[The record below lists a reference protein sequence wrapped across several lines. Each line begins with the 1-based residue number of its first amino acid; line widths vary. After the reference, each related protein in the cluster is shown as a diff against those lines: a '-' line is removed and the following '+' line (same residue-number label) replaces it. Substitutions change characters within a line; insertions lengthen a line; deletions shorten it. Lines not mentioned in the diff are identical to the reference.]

1 MTGDAALQVHDLSAG
16 FGRTEV
22 LHDLSF
28 EAPHGETLGL
38 IGPNGAGKTTLL
50 RCLAGLLPYRGRVT
64 LDGEDLAAIPAGR
77 RAARLA
83 YLAQQAEAAWPL
95 PVRELARLGRLPH
108 GSGTRLEDEAVL
120 DRVLAETDMARF
132 AERPVDELSGGERA
146 RALLAR
152 ALAVEAPVFLADEP
166 VAALDPGHQIQT
178 LRLLR
183 ARAEAGGLTVLVMH
197 DLTLA
202 ARFCD
207 RLLLISEGRLAAEGP
222 PRQVLTRET
231 LAEHYGIA
239 AHLGEHDGRLFVL
252 PDLLES

>member
-1 MTGDAALQVHDLSAG
+1 MNGPKLQVRELAAG
-16 FGRTEV
+16 FGRSDV
-22 LHDLSF
+22 LHGISF
-28 EAPHGETLGL
+28 EAGAGETLGL

-50 RCLAGLLPYRGRVT
+50 RCLAGLMDYRGKVA
-64 LDGEDLAAIPAGR
+64 LDGEELTDVPRHR
-77 RAARLA
+77 RATRLA

-108 GSGTRLEDEAVL
+108 GNGNRPEDEAVL
-120 DRVLAETDMARF
+120 DRVLAETDMTRF
-132 AERPVDELSGGERA
+132 AARPIDRLSGGERA

-152 ALAVEAPVFLADEP
+152 ALAVEAAVFLADEP
-166 VAALDPGHQIQT
+166 VAALDPGHQIQS

-183 ARAEAGGLTVLVMH
+183 RRGEQGGLTVIVMH

-222 PRQVLTRET
+222 PRQVLTRDI
-231 LAEHYGIA
+231 LARHYGIA

-252 PDLLES
+252 PDLLET

>member
-1 MTGDAALQVHDLSAG
+1 MSALLEVQALSAG
-16 FGRTEV
+16 FGGAEV
-22 LHDLSF
+22 LHDVAF
-28 EAPHGETLGL
+28 TAKAGETLGL

-50 RCLAGLLPYRGRVT
+50 RCLAGLLGYRGRVS
-64 LDGEDLAAIPAGR
+64 LDGVELAEIPRYR
-77 RAARLA
+77 RATQLS

-108 GSGTRLEDEAVL
+108 GPGTRAEDEAVL
-120 DRVLAETDMARF
+120 DRVLAETDMTRF
-132 AERPVDELSGGERA
+132 AARPIDRLSGGERA

-152 ALAVEAPVFLADEP
+152 ALAVEAQVFLADEP

-178 LRLLR
+178 LRLLK
-183 ARAEAGGLTVLVMH
+183 ARGAAGGLTVIVMH

-222 PRQVLTRET
+222 PRQVLTHET
-231 LAEHYGIA
+231 LAQHYGIA

-252 PDLLES
+252 PDLLDS

>member
-1 MTGDAALQVHDLSAG
+1 MTAMLRVQDLSAG
-16 FGRTEV
+16 FGKTAV
-22 LHDLSF
+22 LHGVSF
-28 EAPHGETLGL
+28 GAAAGETLGL

-50 RCLAGLLPYRGRVT
+50 RCLAGLMDYQGEVALG
-64 LDGEDLAAIPAGR
+64 GEDLASVPRHR
-77 RAARLA
+77 RATQLA

-108 GSGTRLEDEAVL
+108 GAGTRPEDEAVL
-120 DRVLAETDMARF
+120 DRVLAETDMTRF
-132 AERPVDELSGGERA
+132 AERPIDRLSGGERA

-166 VAALDPGHQIQT
+166 VAALDPGHQIQS

-183 ARAEAGGLTVLVMH
+183 ARSKAGGLTVIVMH

-222 PRQVLTRET
+222 PRQVLTREI
-231 LAEHYGIA
+231 LARHYGIA

-252 PDLLES
+252 PDLLDG